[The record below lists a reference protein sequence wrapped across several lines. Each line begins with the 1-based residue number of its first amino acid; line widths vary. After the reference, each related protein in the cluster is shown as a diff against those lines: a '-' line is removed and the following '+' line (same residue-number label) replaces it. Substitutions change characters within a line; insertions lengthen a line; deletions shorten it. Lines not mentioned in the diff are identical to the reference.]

1 MSGCREK
8 ATYAGR
14 NRSDH
19 QQANRRHGMRIFEW
33 VLNVTASVAVWAAIA
48 FLIFVAPFGRVVWG

>member
-1 MSGCREK
+1 
-8 ATYAGR
+8 
-14 NRSDH
+14 
-19 QQANRRHGMRIFEW
+19 MRIFEW